1 MATKT
6 KQEVAAETKDESPR
20 TLPIDV
26 VVPNPLQ
33 PREYFNAEKMRQ
45 LRESIKSEGIMSPI
59 IVMDNEDGSYTIIAG
74 ERRYR
79 AAKELGHREV
89 PVVIEPKMDDMQM
102 RIRQFQVEEYHEPWT
117 PIERA
122 KAIIVLAEGMGMT
135 LPQVCD
141 MLHVTPRDARRF
153 IAFAEL
159 ADKQAYI
166 NSEIPLDYTEGIR
179 ALKNSARL
187 VASRELD
194 AGMSTQDERILE
206 SRVIEMVK
214 SGTLKNKSHIT
225 KISDSFKKE
234 PEVLRRLLDVEQV
247 ITSPEQLFRE
257 AKAKGAHALRN
268 TVYNAKY
275 IMQHGKTLLD
285 NLDVK
290 ITPEEFD
297 MLMRARDIL
306 NRIIDV
312 A

>member
-1 MATKT
+1 MSDIK
-6 KQEVAAETKDESPR
+6 

-26 VVPNPLQ
+26 VVANPLQ

-59 IVMDNEDGSYTIIAG
+59 IVMDNEDGSYMIIAG

-159 ADKQAYI
+159 ADKGSYVS
-166 NSEIPLDYTEGIR
+166 SEIPLDYTEGIK
-179 ALKNSARL
+179 AFKNVARQT
-187 VASRELD
+187 ASRELD
-194 AGMSTQDERILE
+194 SGLSNQDEKILE
-206 SRVIEMVK
+206 GRIIEMVK
-214 SGTLKNKSHIT
+214 SGTIKNRSHIT
-225 KISDSFKKE
+225 KISDAIKKE
-234 PEVLRRLLDVEQV
+234 PEVLKKLLDTNQEVD
-247 ITSPEQLFRE
+247 SPEQLFRE

-268 TVYNAKY
+268 TVFNSKY
-275 IMQHGKTLLD
+275 IIQHGKTLLA

-297 MLMRARDIL
+297 MIMRARDVL
-306 NRIIDV
+306 NNIIDV